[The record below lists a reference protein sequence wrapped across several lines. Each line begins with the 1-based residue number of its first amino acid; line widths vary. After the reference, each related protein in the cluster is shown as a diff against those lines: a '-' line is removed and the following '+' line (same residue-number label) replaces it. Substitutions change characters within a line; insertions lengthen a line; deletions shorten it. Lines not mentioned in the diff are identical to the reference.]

1 MHGVIRGT
9 TIPLVYSLMGSR
21 TKENYEELL
30 AAIKN
35 LNAML
40 DPHEVTI
47 DSEIAAIEAIQHKI
61 FRMQKYKTFFLFAQG
76 NLAEVKVLDWRKNI
90 NKTPTYKLISSLS

>member
-9 TIPLVYSLMGSR
+9 TIPLVYSLMGSK

-61 FRMQKYKTFFLFAQG
+61 FRMQKYKTSFRTG
-76 NLAEVKVLDWRKNI
+76 KLAEVKVFDWRKNI